1 MRWQRKTSRRRLHPL
16 LGAVPAA
23 RGHGTSSARQE
34 ASAWAAGAVALF
46 AATRRG
52 TGALTEADLGRFVES
67 FCKFHRCAFGR
78 IPPQGELRHASG
90 CGAAGPTRSS
100 CFPASSVFAGPVS
113 ASLDPNSAVALG
125 GAAEQNRQQQPKKRS
140 HASARATSVQ
150 APALDVAPGRI
161 PGRHRLQ
168 PHRTA
173 PAL

>member
-1 MRWQRKTSRRRLHPL
+1 MRWQRKTSKHRLHPL

-23 RGHGTSSARQE
+23 RGHGNSARHE
-34 ASAWAAGAVALF
+34 ASVWAAGAVAWF

-52 TGALTEADLGRFVES
+52 TCALTEADLGRFVES

-100 CFPASSVFAGPVS
+100 CFPASSKRAGPVVPPWTRIPQWRS
-113 ASLDPNSAVALG
+113 VAPPT
-125 GAAEQNRQQQPKKRS
+125 EQQQRKKRS

-150 APALDVAPGRI
+150 APAHDVAPGRI